1 MTKVGHDLVTKQ
13 QQYVHTHTHTHTHI
27 NTQRERER
35 EREKGKGH
43 TSELKHSQYAWQ
55 NIKDRLKG
63 I

>member
-1 MTKVGHDLVTKQ
+1 MC
-13 QQYVHTHTHTHTHI
+13 THTHTHTHI
-27 NTQRERER
+27 HTERERDR
-35 EREKGKGH
+35 EREKGEGH